1 MLLVD
6 SVDVDVDD
14 VVVVRNGTGVGL
26 VEEELLVLF
35 VLSVLLV
42 DSVDVDV
49 DDVVVVRNGTG
60 VGLVEEELLVD
71 FVLLVL
77 VVAVEEELLVL
88 YESVD
93 SDVVV

>member
-1 MLLVD
+1 MLRV
-6 SVDVDVDD
+6 
-14 VVVVRNGTGVGL
+14 
-26 VEEELLVLF
+26 LVLF
-35 VLSVLLV
+35 VLFVLLV